1 MSTQTQTAS
10 GIENLVGLPQP
21 KIQEMPKLALT
32 GRITKVGDPVVTKEG
47 EGDYDA
53 IELTI
58 EPTNGSR
65 KISFIKLYVRPEF
78 FSFGQLDP
86 QEMYVKNPTN
96 AYFGQLKEGSTTRTN
111 GQSFEGSYGMNIMP
125 SFETV
130 TNKDDPNYGKPKV
143 NPKTGSYFVRRIT
156 GMMAIAGAT
165 LEGFGSLVGVIK
177 DYVAKNG
184 KPSTSIP
191 SITEI
196 TTKEAV
202 DLMNQFIRDNGEP
215 EVAFT
220 ARQGMRNG
228 ELTDNYEFDTFEGPW
243 GEETH
248 NKLLKRANDTA
259 GKTGSKKL
267 VIRYSV

>member
-1 MSTQTQTAS
+1 MSTTAQQSS
-10 GIENLVGLPQP
+10 GIENLAGLPQP

-32 GRITKVGDPVVTKEG
+32 GRITKVGDPIVTKEG

-65 KISFIKLYVRPEF
+65 KISFVKIYVRPEF
-78 FSFGQLDP
+78 FSFGQLNADD
-86 QEMYVKNPTN
+86 MYVDNPRNT
-96 AYFGQLKEGSTTRTN
+96 YFTELKEGSTSRTN
-111 GQSFEGSYGMNIMP
+111 GQSFLGSYQMNVMP
-125 SFETV
+125 SYQTE
-130 TNKDDPNYGKPKV
+130 KDGSPKI

-156 GMMAIAGAT
+156 GVMAVAGAT
-165 LEGFGSLVGVIK
+165 LEGFGRLVGILK
-177 DYVAKNG
+177 DAVVKNG
-184 KPSTSIP
+184 KPSTSITGL
-191 SITEI
+191 TEI

-202 DLMNQFIRDNGEP
+202 DIMNQFIRDNGEP

-220 ARQGMRNG
+220 AKQSSRNG

-243 GEETH
+243 NEETH
-248 NKLLKRANDTA
+248 NRLLKRANDTA